1 MRNRFNNVQVRRGS
15 VVLKEIQRPVRL
27 LDGVRAV
34 RYKRNYWPLDSDGS
48 IDIGTNPLTGQI
60 DSLMW
65 QRKAKIVVG
74 NNQQLS
80 HDFLAEGEDVSD
92 EKQIVFEKDGVTEFI
107 MSRAGT
113 RLHNCLRR
121 SISSRTL
128 PFKTLDEYLSLSLE
142 DRIRRLLRIP
152 NLGQHTALEFDRLV
166 SEFSLESF
174 KLNSQSLDKTTGR
187 SFHPPTSP
195 DHHLGGEP
203 PASKDPLHGLNERQK
218 LVLVRRFGLDG
229 KEKETLE
236 AISGCLKVT
245 RERVRQIE
253 KQAIQKLRKPAFR
266 RGLQEYLKVNQ
277 QEIETQVFDPQTQT
291 FSTELS
297 GLPRLA
303 AEVVNGSAQTFFEET
318 FSSWGGVFFPRT
330 IDLADVRRASESLA
344 KVYRDWS
351 APISVEAICDEF
363 DLEKPAL
370 SVAVAAS
377 PEYREYR
384 CFIVKGYLGARK
396 KRLINVISIGRSNDL
411 GNPFDLWQLKQM
423 YRNNFRSDKCSGRDL
438 RLTLENSSYHFVN
451 LRELGWLNLECLREN
466 PILPLRRAASSDAGR
481 LRDLSAEEPIGNS
494 DGLANL
500 VFRAVQDHGPLR
512 LSELRRVFHAR
523 HPDYS
528 EASLLPMLVTFP
540 IFVRLAPGVI
550 GLRSHLDDP
559 RAVSRARTEL
569 LRPVDLD
576 LFLYAR
582 ISGSPTLRY
591 PIWDAAMEHAWAN
604 WLLESGEE
612 LRLESLLSQVEIDS
626 WSISEKE
633 RRWWRDRAE
642 RSSSGLCQPPDP
654 GLLNREIGD
663 RELELVLLAASLE
676 GKTHWMHSNQAL
688 GWRVDTGRSALA
700 LALASLA
707 GWLKPPATWWGTHEL
722 TPAGCQVV
730 NEVIGFRKRTGSTF
744 PLTESILEM
753 RPGLQLTGWLL
764 AEDPDALFGCL
775 DRGNRALEMRGEQ
788 SLSDREE
795 ELDIDAL
802 YEQLKRKDIFSEEE

>member
-1 MRNRFNNVQVRRGS
+1 MRNRFNIVQVRRGS

-113 RLHNCLRR
+113 RLHNCLRKC
-121 SISSRTL
+121 ISSRAL

-152 NLGQHTALEFDRLV
+152 NLGRRTALEFDLLV
-166 SEFSLESF
+166 SEFPLELI
-174 KLNSQSLDKTTGR
+174 KLNSQSSDTTRER
-187 SFHPPTSP
+187 SIRAPASP
-195 DHHLGGEP
+195 DPHLGGEP
-203 PASKDPLHGLNERQK
+203 RASEDPLHGLNERQK
-218 LVLVRRFGLDG
+218 LVLARRFGLDG
-229 KEKETLE
+229 TAKETLE
-236 AISGCLKVT
+236 VISGCLKVT

-253 KQAIQKLRKPAFR
+253 KQAIQKLQKPPLR

-277 QEIETQVFDPQTQT
+277 PEIEAQVFDPRTQT
-291 FSTELS
+291 YSTELS

-303 AEVVNGSAQTFFEET
+303 AEVVHGSVHAFFKET
-318 FSSWGGVFFPRT
+318 FSYWEGVFFPRT
-330 IDLADVRRASESLA
+330 IDLADVRQANESLA
-344 KVYRDWS
+344 NAHTDWS
-351 APISVEAICDEF
+351 VPISANSVCDEF
-363 DLEKPAL
+363 GLEKSAL
-370 SVAVAAS
+370 AVAVAAS
-377 PEYREYR
+377 PEYREF
-384 CFIVKGYLGARK
+384 CGFIVKGYLGARK
-396 KRLINVISIGRSNDL
+396 KRLINVLSIGQSNDL
-411 GNPFDLWQLKQM
+411 GNPFDLWQLKQI
-423 YRNNFRSDKCSGRDL
+423 YRVKFEADRCSGRDL
-438 RLTLENSSYHFVN
+438 RITLDNSPHHFVN
-451 LRELGWLNLECLREN
+451 LRELGWLNLECLRDN
-466 PILPLRRAASSDAGR
+466 PTLPLRSAARSDSGW
-481 LRDLSAEEPIGNS
+481 LPDLSAEEPIGNS

-500 VFRAVQDHGPLR
+500 VFRAIQDHGPLR
-512 LSELRRVFHAR
+512 LSELRRIFHAR

-540 IFVRLAPGVI
+540 IFVRFAPGVI
-550 GLRSHLDDP
+550 GLRAHLDDP
-559 RAVSRARTEL
+559 GAVSRARKEL

-582 ISGSPTLRY
+582 ISGSPALRY
-591 PIWDAAMEHAWAN
+591 PIWDAVMEHTWAN
-604 WLLESGEE
+604 WLLEGGEE
-612 LRLESLLSQVEIDS
+612 LRLESLLSQVQIDS
-626 WSISEKE
+626 WSISENE

-642 RSSSGLCQPPDP
+642 RSSLAFCGPPDP

-707 GWLKPPATWWGTHEL
+707 GWLKPPANWWETHEL

-730 NEVIGFRKRTGSTF
+730 NEIIRFRKRTGGTLT
-744 PLTESILEM
+744 LTESILEM
-753 RPGLQLTGWLL
+753 RPSLQLTGWLL
-764 AEDPDALFGCL
+764 TEDPDALFGCL
-775 DRGNRALEMRGEQ
+775 NCGNRTFELYGEQ
-788 SLSDREE
+788 NLSDSGE

-802 YEQLKRKDIFSEEE
+802 YEQLRRKDIFSEEE